1 MKSKYMS
8 GSRGKRWRA
17 EGGRGRGKGGSGS
30 GRNHNKHTHTDA
42 HTPYALSAKC
52 SGAASGGCPLAQARG
67 SGRRQKRGQR
77 RGQRRVGRSRKI
89 KLINKMAKRQPSV
102 KDDRAEA
109 RGRDGGTTRGC
120 DGRRCESEGR
130 PVAVPVAV
138 AVDAATCRQSNRRVA
153 TTSNNNNNNKSPL
166 NFKLAHGRNLYTLQV
181 RNGSKVAW
189 ESWLEIEKYSWKMCY
204 KELMAVI

>member
-1 MKSKYMS
+1 M
-8 GSRGKRWRA
+8 
-17 EGGRGRGKGGSGS
+17 EEIII
-30 GRNHNKHTHTDA
+30 NT

-67 SGRRQKRGQR
+67 RRQWQKAVAGGSGRRLKRGS
-77 RGQRRVGRSRKI
+77 RGGRSRKI

-120 DGRRCESEGR
+120 DGRRRCESEGR
-130 PVAVPVAV
+130 AVAV

-181 RNGSKVAW
+181 RKGSKGAW
-189 ESWLEIEKYSWKMCY
+189 ES
-204 KELMAVI
+204 